1 MSLISR
7 YRYFGLFVFVQG
19 FGSRVRF
26 KGLVKGVRFK
36 GVWFNCIVITPYMDV
51 DEVKLYN
58 VKLCVSF
65 FKMTKK

>member
-26 KGLVKGVRFK
+26 KGLVK